1 MVNINN
7 KVIHVEL
14 SDKVWSEI
22 ILNAQVDVQYGMA
35 QIQLVE
41 DDY

>member
-1 MVNINN
+1 MVNRDEALWTASVMFVQLDNN
-7 KVIHVEL
+7 F
-14 SDKVWSEI
+14 
-22 ILNAQVDVQYGMA
+22 GMA